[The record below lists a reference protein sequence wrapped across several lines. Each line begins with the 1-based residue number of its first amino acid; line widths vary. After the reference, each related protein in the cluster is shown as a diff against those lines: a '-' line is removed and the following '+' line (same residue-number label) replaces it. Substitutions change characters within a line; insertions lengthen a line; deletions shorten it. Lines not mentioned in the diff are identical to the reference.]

1 MTDLFIK
8 RPVATTL
15 VMFALIFLGVVAY
28 FSLPISEMPAIDFP
42 TIQVT
47 ASLPGGDPETMASA
61 VATPLERQFSAI
73 SGLDS
78 MSSTNALGTT
88 TITLQFD
95 LSRNL
100 DGAGTDVLTYI
111 NAAQGSLPSN
121 MPSPPTFQKVNPADA
136 PILFIRVSS
145 DSMPLYKVTNYA
157 KTYLSQ
163 RISMV
168 LGVSQVSIYGDQTYS
183 PRVQVNPDKLASLG
197 VGIDEV
203 ANAFANETVMLPTG
217 SLYGAEKLYTIKA
230 KGQLHS
236 ASAYMRQI
244 ITYKNGQPI
253 RLKDVGRAIDSTL
266 NNRNAAYFDQDQGI
280 IIAVKRAAGTNTI
293 QVVQDIL
300 DLLPAIGATLP
311 PSVKVEVLYDRST
324 SIKESIDDVQF
335 TLLLSVVLV
344 VIVVYLFLHNIPATL
359 IAGMALPAAIIG
371 TLPFM
376 HLLGF
381 SLDNLSMLALIL
393 AVGFVVDD
401 AIVMIENIVRH
412 MEMGKSVMQASL
424 DGAKQIGFTII
435 SMTLSLTVV
444 FIPIMFM
451 AGILGRV
458 LNEMAVTITAAI
470 LVSGFVTL
478 SLTPMLCSRFLSG
491 KVGESGKIFKW
502 IERGYEKSLHL
513 AIRFRFLVMMLSIGL
528 LGLTLWLFTVIP
540 TGFIPPTDAGFFYG
554 FGIAEQSASFDTMK
568 ERILK
573 VARIVADDPNIF
585 KSIAVIGVGGPVV
598 SMNNAAMFP
607 LLKPAK
613 DRKLSAD
620 EVIAQLRPKVAQV
633 PGLYIFMYNPP
644 SIQIGGK
651 QTKSLYQFTMLSPDS
666 SELYRYA
673 RKFEKTMRQ
682 MKELEGVNTDM
693 QINGPQVIMTIN
705 RDRAKVLGVTAN
717 AIETALMTA
726 YAARQLTNLYG
737 QTDTYK
743 VVVEV
748 LPEYQTRPDLLNKLY
763 VKSTN
768 VDSNTNEPVLVP
780 LSSVVDMEDGLGPLV
795 VNHTGQLT
803 SVTISFNTAAGYSLG
818 QAVAAITEK
827 AKAEIPADVSYMFEG
842 QATAFQQSMD
852 SVPFLLFLAIMIIYI
867 ILGILYES
875 FIHPVTILSGL
886 PSAAL
891 GGLLTLMVFGRE
903 LDLYGFV
910 GIIMLIGIVKKNSI
924 MVIDFAI
931 EAEHEGKSTFDAV
944 FEGCVTRFR
953 PIMMTTVAAIA
964 GIFPIA
970 IGYGAGG
977 SARQPLG
984 LVVAGGL
991 IISQMVTLYL
1001 TPVFYTYMDQ
1011 LQNKLVGRSEH
1022 EATTVQE
1029 PGKA

>member
-8 RPVATTL
+8 RPVASTL
-15 VMFALIFLGVVAY
+15 VMVALVFFGVISY
-28 FSLPISEMPAIDFP
+28 FSLPVSEMPAIDFP

-47 ASLPGGDPETMASA
+47 ATLPGADPETMASA
-61 VATPLERQFSAI
+61 VATPLERQFSSI
-73 SGLDS
+73 SGLQS

-95 LSRNL
+95 LSRNI

-111 NAAQGSLPSN
+111 NAAQGSLPST
-121 MPSPPTFQKVNPADA
+121 MPSPPTFEKVNPADA

-145 DSMPLYKVTNYA
+145 DSMPLYTVTNYA

-183 PRVQVNPDKLASLG
+183 PRVQVNPDKIAALG
-197 VGIDEV
+197 IGIDEV
-203 ANAFANETVMLPTG
+203 ANAFSNETVMLPTG
-217 SLYGAEKLYTIKA
+217 SLYGPEKLYTIKT

-236 ASAYMRQI
+236 ANGYMRQI
-244 ITYKNGQPI
+244 IAYKDGKPI
-253 RLKDVGRAIDSTL
+253 RLHDIGRAINSTL
-266 NNRNAAYFDQDQGI
+266 NNRNAAFFNQEQGI

-293 QVVQDIL
+293 QIVHDIL
-300 DLLPAIGATLP
+300 SLLPSIEAQLP
-311 PSVKVEVLYDRST
+311 PSVKVDVMYDRST
-324 SIKESIDDVQF
+324 TIKESIDDVQF
-335 TLLLSVVLV
+335 TMILSVILV
-344 VIVVYLFLHNIPATL
+344 VIVVFLFLKNARATI
-359 IAGMALPAAIIG
+359 IASMALPGALIG
-371 TLPFM
+371 TM
-376 HLLGF
+376 AAMKVLGF
-381 SLDNLSMLALIL
+381 SLDNLSMMALIL
-393 AVGFVVDD
+393 AIGFVVDD
-401 AIVMIENIVRH
+401 AIVMIENVVRH
-412 MEMGKSVMQASL
+412 MEMGKTVMQASL
-424 DGAKQIGFTII
+424 DGARQIGFTIM
-435 SMTLSLTVV
+435 SMTLSLAVV

-470 LVSGFVTL
+470 IVSGFVTL
-478 SLTPMLCSRFLSG
+478 TFTPMLCSRFLTG
-491 KVGESGKIFKW
+491 KVGESGGIFKA
-502 IERGYEKSLHL
+502 IEHAYEKSLHW
-513 AIRFRFLVMMLSIGL
+513 AIKLRFLVMMLSVGIL
-528 LGLTLWLFTVIP
+528 ALTFWLFTIIP
-540 TGFIPPTDAGFFYG
+540 TGFIPSTDSGFFYG
-554 FGIAEQSASFDTMK
+554 FAIAEQSASFDAMK
-568 ERILK
+568 QRILQ
-573 VARIVADDPNIF
+573 VAKIVGDDPNIF

-620 EVIAQLRPKVAQV
+620 EVIAELRPKVAQV
-633 PGLYIFMYNPP
+633 PGLYMFMYNPP

-651 QTKSLYQFTMLSPDS
+651 QTKSLYQFTLLSPDS
-666 SELYRYA
+666 QELYSVA
-673 RKFEKTMRQ
+673 RKVQQSMQKMPQ
-682 MKELEGVNTDM
+682 LEGVNTDM
-693 QINGPQVIMTIN
+693 QIDGPQIIMDID

-717 AIETALMTA
+717 ALETALMTA
-726 YAARQLTNLYG
+726 YAARQVTNLYG

-748 LPEYQTRPDLLNKLY
+748 LPEYQTRPDLLDKLY
-763 VKSTN
+763 VSSTN
-768 VDSNTNEPVLVP
+768 VDSNGNKVLVP
-780 LSSVVDMEDGLGPLV
+780 LRSIVKMVDGVGPLV

-818 QAVAAITEK
+818 EAVNVITK
-827 AKAEIPADVSYMFEG
+827 MAKEEIPANISYMFEG
-842 QATAFQQSMD
+842 QATAFKESMD
-852 SVPFLLFLAIMIIYI
+852 SVPFLLFLAIMVIYI

-891 GGLLTLMVFGRE
+891 GGLVTLMVFGKA

-991 IISQMVTLYL
+991 IISQVVTLYL

-1011 LQNKLVGRSEH
+1011 LQNWLTGESKKKKNAPEKTAES
-1022 EATTVQE
+1022 
-1029 PGKA
+1029 